1 MSTAAQNEHDALFP
15 ARNSSLAATDP
26 ELVAFFD
33 DFAFDATLNDAAASS
48 LDRHD
53 RLVYQLGTIIAI
65 GAITEFGVMLGAA
78 LDNGVTPVE
87 AKEVVY
93 QAVAYVGIAR
103 VIDFVHLT
111 NEILIGRGVTLP
123 LEGQSTTTP
132 ETRAEAGLAVQ
143 KQIVGSAVVDGLY
156 VNSPSDIAHF
166 QRFLSANCF
175 GDYYTRRGL
184 DVKQRELLTFS
195 MLAALGGADNQVKAH
210 VTANLNVGNTRA
222 DLIAVLTVLLPFIG
236 YPRTLNALAAVN
248 TEAP

>member
-1 MSTAAQNEHDALFP
+1 MSTAAQNEHDTLFP
-15 ARNSSLAATDP
+15 SQNSSLAATDP
-26 ELVAFFD
+26 ELIAFFD
-33 DFAFDATLNDAAASS
+33 DFAFDATLNDPAARS

-53 RLVYQLGTIIAI
+53 RLVYQLGAIIAV
-65 GAITEFGVMLGAA
+65 GAITEFGVMLAAA

-111 NEILIGRGVTLP
+111 NDILTSRGVTLP
-123 LEGQSTTTP
+123 LDGQSTTTP
-132 ETRAEAGLAVQ
+132 QTRREAGLEVQ
-143 KQIVGSAVVDGLY
+143 KQIVGSAVVDSMY
-156 VNSPSDIAHF
+156 VNSPADTAHF

-175 GDYYTRRGL
+175 GDYYTRSGL
-184 DVKQRELLTFS
+184 DVRQRELLTFS

-210 VTANLNVGNTRA
+210 VTANLNVGNSRA
-222 DLIAVLTVLLPFIG
+222 DLIGVLTVLLPFIG

-248 TEAP
+248 TEAR